1 MTSRTESGGS
11 AEAGGSN
18 AGARAEAGKAALGYE
33 QARDEL
39 IEVVRRLETGGT
51 TLEESLALWER
62 GEELAKV
69 CRRWLDGARARLDA
83 ALAEDVEQDV
93 SRADVSDA
101 SDLTGAVGGGG
112 NGTDAGAGAERD
124 AGRDRWA

>member
-1 MTSRTESGGS
+1 MTSNVS
-11 AEAGGSN
+11 EADGTTGT
-18 AGARAEAGKAALGYE
+18 AGAAGALEADRALGYE

-39 IEVVRRLETGGT
+39 IEVVRRLEAGGT

-83 ALAEDVEQDV
+83 ALAEGEEGDGE
-93 SRADVSDA
+93 
-101 SDLTGAVGGGG
+101 
-112 NGTDAGAGAERD
+112 AG
-124 AGRDRWA
+124 

>member
-1 MTSRTESGGS
+1 MTSDVEQPTAVSE
-11 AEAGGSN
+11 
-18 AGARAEAGKAALGYE
+18 ALGYE

-39 IEVVRRLETGGT
+39 IEVVRRLEAGGT

-83 ALAEDVEQDV
+83 ALAEEAEAE
-93 SRADVSDA
+93 ADEDA
-101 SDLTGAVGGGG
+101 P
-112 NGTDAGAGAERD
+112 
-124 AGRDRWA
+124 